1 MTGWPPQAAA
11 CCTSR
16 VARASLRRERH
27 IWVWRGGRPGHRR
40 SRPSAT
46 VIDLL
51 PLSPMRRRRPGRNLR
66 FHALGRATAEAPL
79 LLAWAFGRVAAEA
92 PPDTLSEPA
101 AGVVVWGQPG
111 RGRKAG
117 AHRRRK
123 GCRGRDGASLV
134 LETRTRGRHRTG
146 RRAGRKDRTAL
157 VGPLCTVLGKKR
169 MSSERK
175 GKSLTS
181 SDT

>member
-1 MTGWPPQAAA
+1 MTRGPPHAAA
-11 CCTSR
+11 RCTPCL
-16 VARASLRRERH
+16 ARARLMRERH
-27 IWVWRGGRPGHRR
+27 IWVWRGGRPGHRW

-51 PLSPMRRRRPGRNLR
+51 LSPMRRRRPGRSLR

-79 LLAWAFGRVAAEA
+79 LLAWALGLVAAEA

-111 RGRKAG
+111 KGRKAG

-134 LETRTRGRHRTG
+134 PEARTRGRHRTG
-146 RRAGRKDRTAL
+146 RRAGQKDRTTL
-157 VGPLCTVLGKKR
+157 VGPLFW
-169 MSSERK
+169 EQWPE
-175 GKSLTS
+175 
-181 SDT
+181 